1 MPIGTAQMAAAAI
14 GAEVIDGVHIEEHP
28 SVKAALADETRQPVL
43 LWPHEAADLETME
56 FDKPVTLLVVDGT
69 WSLAKKVVRV
79 NPAIAALPRVSFRA
93 ARPSEYRIRREP
105 SAECV
110 STVEAIMYALRAIE
124 RDDRTFE
131 EMLEPFRF
139 MVDEQIERQR
149 KVGYG
154 RPKPPPRKKRA
165 FGLPELLGRTE
176 DAVLITA
183 DANAWP
189 FRSTE
194 RAAEPDELVHWVA
207 VRLST
212 RESFRAVVKPTR
224 RLCPRTPAL
233 VELDEETLASG
244 MSKAAFDEAW
254 RAFVKPSDI
263 LVGWGHHP
271 LSFVE
276 DLDDARARFVDL
288 RAATKEWAKERT
300 GTVEDV
306 AFSLGLSPAPLGP
319 GRAGRRL
326 AQLEAVLDFLRGQS
340 TFRRQHERFR
350 SKSALSVELDA
361 DGVEPERVGDGE
373 GRAHAAER
381 VDDRR
386 A

>member
-14 GAEVIDGVHIEEHP
+14 GAEVVDGVHVDEHP
-28 SVKAALADETRQPVL
+28 SVKAALADTSRQAVL
-43 LWPHEAADLETME
+43 LWPHEAADLETMQ

-79 NPAIAALPRVSFRA
+79 NPAIAALPRVSFKA

-105 SAECV
+105 SVECV

-124 RDDRTFE
+124 RGDRTFE

-139 MVDEQIERQR
+139 MIDEQIEHQR

-154 RPKPPPRKKRA
+154 RQKPAPRKKRA
-165 FGLPELLGRTE
+165 FGLPDMLGRVE
-176 DAVLITA
+176 DAVLVSA

-189 FRSTE
+189 FRSAE
-194 RAAEPDELVHWVA
+194 REAEPDELVHWVA
-207 VRLST
+207 LRLAT
-212 RESFRAVVKPTR
+212 REVFHCIVKPTR
-224 RLCPRTPAL
+224 RLCPRTPTL
-233 VELDEETLASG
+233 VELDEETLAG
-244 MSKAAFDEAW
+244 GVSKAAFDERW
-254 RAFVKPSDI
+254 RAFLKPSDVLI
-263 LVGWGHHP
+263 GWGHHP
-271 LSFVE
+271 LTFVE
-276 DLDDARARFVDL
+276 NLEEERARFVDL

-306 AFSLGLSPAPLGP
+306 AQSLGLTPEPLGP

-350 SKSALSVELDA
+350 SKGALAVELDA
-361 DGVEPERVGDGE
+361 DGV
-373 GRAHAAER
+373 
-381 VDDRR
+381 
-386 A
+386 